1 MTLARVTQRALGL
14 GRLLVLTHWLTP
26 RDVGLVGVG
35 LLCIETLSML
45 TVTGLASAYIQR
57 KEAAEDC
64 LDAVWTVQLVR
75 AAILVALAAL
85 LAPLIGRAL
94 EEPDAASLIRALS
107 LMLVFNAGASGAA
120 FLLRRE
126 LDFGPLG
133 IAQTLGA
140 VLDVAVTLSLAYDTR
155 SPWALVAGQLTQ
167 SAFNA
172 TASYVLHPY
181 RPRLDFHW
189 GKLRRL
195 WRVGAWMG
203 ASNMLLFASRRVDD
217 LLVGFLAGPAALGVY
232 QPAFRLANLPGTEGT
247 DVLAG
252 VFFPA
257 YARMQ
262 GEPARARRIQRQV
275 FLMVLGLT
283 MPYAALLILAG
294 PWAVRTFFRPEWQG
308 MAVLLQLL
316 AVQGLLAAVGE
327 TARPILFAGGK
338 PRLYAAL
345 KAAHVFV
352 FVAMA
357 VPLTL
362 GQQAFGAAVATAIT
376 AAIFAPVSLY
386 AAWRVTRY
394 NVAKA
399 RAPREI
405 RDVG

>member
-1 MTLARVTQRALGL
+1 MTLARVAQRALGL
-14 GRLLVLTHWLTP
+14 GRLLVLTHWLSP
-26 RDVGLVGVG
+26 RDVGLVSIG

-57 KEAAEDC
+57 KEAAEEC
-64 LDAVWTVQLVR
+64 LDAVWTVQVVR
-75 AAILVALAAL
+75 ALILVLLAAL

-94 EEPDAASLIRALS
+94 GEAEAGGLIRALS
-107 LMLVFNAGASGAA
+107 LMLLFNAGASGAA

-140 VLDVAVTLSLAYDTR
+140 VVDVAVTLSLAYYTR
-155 SPWALVAGQLTQ
+155 SPWALVAGQLSQ

-172 TASYVLHPY
+172 VASYVLHPY
-181 RPRLDFHW
+181 RPRLDFRW

-232 QPAFRLANLPGTEGT
+232 QPAFRVANLPGTEGT

-275 FLMVLGLT
+275 VLMVLGLT
-283 MPYAALLILAG
+283 LPYAGLLILTG
-294 PWAVRTFFRPEWQG
+294 PWAVRAFFRPEWQG
-308 MAVLLQLL
+308 MAVILQLL
-316 AVQGLLAAVGE
+316 AVQGLFAAVGE
-327 TARPILFAGGK
+327 TARPILFARGK

-345 KAAHVFV
+345 KAAHVLV
-352 FVAMA
+352 FIMLA

-362 GQQAFGAAVATAIT
+362 QQQAYGAGIATTIT
-376 AAIFAPVSLY
+376 AALFAPVSLY

-394 NVAKA
+394 N
-399 RAPREI
+399 APNGHRP
-405 RDVG
+405 GGGK